1 MAPECWATLTQE
13 KQFEEDKIATLI
25 MPLFPHFYLSLGK
38 FSANSRHHKP
48 LLEARCRQRLHV
60 ALLLFHSQR
69 VGLGLTLTLI
79 RKSPWAGPFSLP

>member
-1 MAPECWATLTQE
+1 MAPQCWATLTQE

-48 LLEARCRQRLHV
+48 LLEARCKQRLHV
-60 ALLLFHSQR
+60 ASLLFAFPACCA
-69 VGLGLTLTLI
+69 GLNP
-79 RKSPWAGPFSLP
+79 SFN